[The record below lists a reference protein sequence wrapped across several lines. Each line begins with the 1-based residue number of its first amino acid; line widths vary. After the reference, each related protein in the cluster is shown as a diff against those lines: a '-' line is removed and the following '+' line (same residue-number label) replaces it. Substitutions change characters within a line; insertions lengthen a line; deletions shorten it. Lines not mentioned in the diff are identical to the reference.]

1 LRFIWPSTC
10 QNLNPFNY
18 LILGRNGCDLLTQYD

>member
-10 QNLNPFNY
+10 QNLNLFNY
-18 LILGRNGCDLLTQYD
+18 LILSRNGCDLLTQ